1 MKKSRPLLLHLLL
14 LCVLFGFHPALAA
27 GNEAK
32 SRLDIIKE
40 TKQLRVCFWPDY
52 YGISFFDRRTQ
63 TLNGIDTDMAREFSK
78 DLGATVEFVESSFAT
93 LIDDLLQSR
102 CDIAM
107 FGIGITSARAQH
119 LRFTSPHMAS
129 DIYAITTASNRRIQ
143 TWNDIDQPGRI
154 VAVSKGTLH
163 EPVMRDKLRHAEL
176 AVYDS
181 PRAREVEVEA
191 GRADVFMTDFPYTRQ
206 MLAFSDWARLITPP
220 ERFHVTPYGWAIA
233 PGDDPWYER
242 TERFM
247 QQVKRDGRL
256 QAAARRYGLE
266 PILVLE

>member
-1 MKKSRPLLLHLLL
+1 MKKPTLLL
-14 LCVLFGFHPALAA
+14 LPRLLLLLLLAYCPASALSA
-27 GNEAK
+27 EVT
-32 SRLDIIKE
+32 SRLNAIQQ

-63 TLNGIDTDMAREFSK
+63 TLNGIDTDMARELGK
-78 DLGATVEFVESSFAT
+78 DLGVSVDFVESSFAT

-107 FGIGITSARAQH
+107 YGIGITPARSKH

-143 TWNDIDQPGRI
+143 TWDDIDQPGRI

-163 EPVMRDKLRHAEL
+163 EPIMRELLQYATL

-220 ERFHVTPYGWAIA
+220 ARFHVTPYGWAVA
-233 PGDDPWYER
+233 PGDDLWYEQV
-242 TERFM
+242 ERFM
-247 QQVKRDGRL
+247 QQIKRDGRL
-256 QAAARRYGLE
+256 KLAAKRYGLE

>member
-1 MKKSRPLLLHLLL
+1 MKLYRNLLLALLLGALFFGIHPAFAASDEIKSR
-14 LCVLFGFHPALAA
+14 F
-27 GNEAK
+27 
-32 SRLDIIKE
+32 DTIKE

-52 YGISFFDRRTQ
+52 FGISFFDRRTQ
-63 TLNGIDTDMAREFSK
+63 TLNGIDTDLAREFGK
-78 DLGATVEFVESSFAT
+78 DLGVTVEFVESSFAK

-107 FGIGITSARAQH
+107 FGIGITPARTKH

-163 EPVMRDKLRHAEL
+163 EPVMREKLRHAEL

-181 PRAREVEVEA
+181 PRAREIEVEA
-191 GRADVFMTDFPYTRQ
+191 GRADVFMTDFPYARQ
-206 MLAFSDWARLITPP
+206 MLSFTDWARLITPP
-220 ERFHVTPYGWAIA
+220 ERFHVTPYGWAVA
-233 PGDDPWYER
+233 PGDDQWYER
-242 TERFM
+242 VERFM
-247 QQVKRDGRL
+247 QQIKRDGRL
-256 QAAARRYGLE
+256 QMAARRYGLE